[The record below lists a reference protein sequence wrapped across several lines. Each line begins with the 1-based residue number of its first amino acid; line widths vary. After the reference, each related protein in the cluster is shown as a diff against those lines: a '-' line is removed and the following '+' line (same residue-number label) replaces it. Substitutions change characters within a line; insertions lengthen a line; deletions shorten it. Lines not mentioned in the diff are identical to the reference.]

1 MTPVP
6 AETPRRVS
14 NESTRIGEAPW
25 IIDPPTGWPAP
36 FDLIQGIL
44 ESAWTG
50 ILNSIDFLWTNIV
63 DALSSLWESI
73 VSAFWDQWTAIVG
86 GINSL
91 WMSILYG
98 FDSLWFNLAVRSLPS
113 WDDVHRGL
121 NDVWNGF
128 VDAMGDLWTNIVRA
142 FDDLYHAISDFLFGI
157 ADWIYARLLEVVGH
171 WDPEKQRFVGG
182 FLGWLWD
189 AIAGTLDFV
198 FGLFSGFGKW
208 LTDCFDWLHS
218 EVVGWLVGAM
228 EVVGKAVG
236 DGLQALWNWLSE
248 EIPPFLS
255 GAASFINENI
265 IGPILG
271 GLQWVFDRISEAVA
285 GLVSDIENLF
295 KGHSPITG
303 EEALTIGILA
313 SVTAAVSGGVITALI
328 DLASTRVL
336 ATGLNLQSLGNFV
349 TQLINPQ
356 MFIGAVLGVLVGV
369 GIKAP
374 LTHHYNKWFRP
385 AIPAIREAQEM
396 MWKGKIS
403 MDQFKDVLAMH
414 GMRDLYSD
422 GFVEISRRI
431 PPSPDLVRMVVR
443 EAFVEDMVID
453 APDVFAEYMTK
464 SGYSAEW
471 ADRYWTAHFT
481 PIALRQA
488 YENLWRGL
496 WTKDQFMHALHIA
509 DIHPMWREDIYNVA
523 FRPPGV
529 RELGYGYDTGMYSVE
544 DIVKYRKM
552 GGLSPED
559 AEKAGLSMVAYRTE
573 AEREALR
580 REALYDFTDGLDSEG
595 TLREKLSAI
604 GGRPEIVDLWVSRA
618 KYRQNREVKR
628 DIIKVVKNQYVK
640 GWLTDVELRVELTAI
655 GVVPEQI
662 EVHVVESETRR
673 LSYKKEETAAKKRK
687 LTEAKMAKAWELG
700 VLGDEEYVSR
710 LVDRDYTEEDA
721 RLLLEVLRTPLPI
734 TPEEVERRRK
744 SIDAK
749 IRRVDRRYEKSIANL
764 DERSGLISGEIES
777 LEIETKEV
785 LDVIDV
791 QISTLE
797 DEIRGITPEI
807 LTTPILEAMARV
819 RRRYERSLA
828 RLDAKSEATASEIE
842 STETIR
848 KETLDVIDAT
858 IKYVEDELVL
868 LGAAP

>member
-1 MTPVP
+1 M
-6 AETPRRVS
+6 
-14 NESTRIGEAPW
+14 
-25 IIDPPTGWPAP
+25 TGWPAP
-36 FDLIQGIL
+36 FDMMQGVL
-44 ESAWTG
+44 EGAWTG
-50 ILNSIDFLWTNIV
+50 IVDSIDFLWTNLVEAIGN
-63 DALSSLWESI
+63 LWTSI
-73 VSAFWDQWTAIVG
+73 ANAFWDQWTAIVS

-91 WMSILYG
+91 WVSILFG

-113 WDDVHRGL
+113 WDDIVRGL
-121 NDVWNGF
+121 SDVWNGF
-128 VDAMGDLWTNIVRA
+128 VDALGDLWTNIVRA
-142 FDDLYHAISDFLFGI
+142 FDDLYHSVCEFLFGI

-171 WDPEKQRFVGG
+171 WDPEKNRFVDG

-189 AIAGTLDFV
+189 TMAGTLDFV

-218 EVVGWLVGAM
+218 EVVGWLTGAM
-228 EVVGKAVG
+228 EIVGKAVG
-236 DGLQALWNWLSE
+236 DGLQALWTWLST
-248 EIPPFLS
+248 EIPQFLG
-255 GAASFINENI
+255 GAASFLNEHMI
-265 IGPILG
+265 APILG
-271 GLQWVFDRISEAVA
+271 SLQWVFDRLSDAVA

-303 EEALTIGILA
+303 EEALTLGILA
-313 SVTAAVSGGVITALI
+313 SVTAAISGGTMTALI
-328 DLASTRVL
+328 DIASTRVL

-385 AIPAIREAQEM
+385 SIPAVREAQEM
-396 MWKGKIS
+396 LWRGKIS
-403 MDQFKDVLAMH
+403 EDQFRDVLAMT
-414 GMRDLYSD
+414 GYRDTYEE
-422 GFVEISRRI
+422 GFVEISHRI
-431 PPSPDLVRMVVR
+431 PPSPDLVTMVVR
-443 EAFVEDMVID
+443 EAFVPEMVIE
-453 APDVFAEYMTK
+453 APGVFAEYLTK
-464 SGYSAEW
+464 SGYSKEW

-488 YENLWRGL
+488 YDNLWRGY
-496 WTKDQFMHALHIA
+496 WDKDDFMHALHIA

-529 RELGYGYDTGMYSVE
+529 RELGYGYDTGMYSVD
-544 DIVKYRKM
+544 DIVKYRRM

-573 AEREALR
+573 AERGALR
-580 REALYDFTDGLDSEG
+580 REAIYDYTEGLDTEE
-595 TLREKLSAI
+595 TLREKLEAI
-604 GGRPEIVDLWVSRA
+604 GGRPEIIDLWVSRA
-618 KYRQNREVKR
+618 KYRTDR
-628 DIIKVVKNQYVK
+628 DIKHDLIKVVKDQAIK
-640 GWLTDVELRVELTAI
+640 GLIPEVQMREDLVTL
-655 GVVPEQI
+655 GVVSERI
-662 EVHVVESETRR
+662 EVHVLEVRTRR
-673 LSYKKEETAAKKRK
+673 SRAVAAVTAEKKRK

-700 VLGDEEYVSR
+700 LLGDEEYVSR

-734 TPEEVERRRK
+734 TDEEVERRRK

-749 IRRVDRRYEKSIANL
+749 IRRVQRQYEKSIANL
-764 DERSGLISGEIES
+764 DKRSGLISGEIDS
-777 LEIETKEV
+777 LTIEVKEV

-797 DEIRGITPEI
+797 DEVRGITPEL
-807 LTTPILEAMARV
+807 LTKPILEAMARV

-828 RLDAKSEATASEIE
+828 RLDARSVGIATEIE
-842 STETIR
+842 STETIS

-858 IKYVEDELVL
+858 IKYVQDELVL
-868 LGAAP
+868 LGAAS